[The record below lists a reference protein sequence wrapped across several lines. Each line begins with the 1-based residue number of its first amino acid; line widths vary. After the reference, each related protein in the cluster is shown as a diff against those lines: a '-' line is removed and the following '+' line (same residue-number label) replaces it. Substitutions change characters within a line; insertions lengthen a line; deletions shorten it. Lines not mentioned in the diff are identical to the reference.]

1 MALLNA
7 RVRAARPTVRAA
19 DLVSAGRGLRFGR
32 ADALMMLTML
42 IWGINI
48 TSVKVVVGALPP
60 LGFGLVRYALASG
73 VLFAILKW
81 REGSLRVRRADLGW
95 MIPAGAIGIGCN
107 QIAFL
112 LGVRMMSAS
121 LAAIILATTP
131 LITACLAAGV
141 AHERLRPR
149 ALMALL
155 ISFCGVVVVIVGQG
169 GRMSASWAG
178 GLLILA
184 AGVTLALG
192 AIWAKW
198 PLRTCSPLRVTAWM
212 AFVGGLALLPLGL
225 PALATTAPSSITPLI
240 AAAIAFTVL
249 GSTVLGNMAW
259 NYAVQ
264 QLGATRT
271 AAYTYL
277 QPVVAVAIAAVLLG
291 ERLAPVQFLGGAV
304 VLLGLLL
311 YAAPRATRPG
321 ADAPQEAASERTASP
336 LMVPRLPRALLS
348 AIIGAVKPNVR
359 SGSNRSLP
367 VGVSHMANEE
377 HVVVLKQGT
386 AVWRRWRAEN
396 DGSHPDLTG
405 ASLAGVR
412 LNRADLQGVDFRGA
426 SLTFACFKSADL
438 REANFGGAAL
448 EAVDFGGANL
458 EGASLINANLQGA
471 NLRGANLRNAHLEGA
486 NLANANLADADLTG
500 VDLTDV
506 DLRASK
512 LT

>member
-7 RVRAARPTVRAA
+7 RVRAARPTVRVA
-19 DLVSAGRGLRFGR
+19 DVVSAGRGVRVTR

-48 TSVKVVVGALPP
+48 TSVKVVVSALPP
-60 LGFGLVRYALASG
+60 LGFGLLRYALASG
-73 VLFAILKW
+73 VLFAILTW
-81 REGSLRVRRADLGW
+81 REGSLRVRRSDLGW
-95 MIPAGAIGIGCN
+95 VIPAGAI
-107 QIAFL
+107 
-112 LGVRMMSAS
+112 
-121 LAAIILATTP
+121 
-131 LITACLAAGV
+131 V

-192 AIWAKW
+192 AFWAKW

-212 AFVGGLALLPLGL
+212 AFFGGLALLPLGL
-225 PALATTAPSSITPLI
+225 PALATTTPSSITPLI

-259 NYAVQ
+259 NYAIQ

-311 YAAPRATRPG
+311 YT
-321 ADAPQEAASERTASP
+321 
-336 LMVPRLPRALLS
+336 
-348 AIIGAVKPNVR
+348 
-359 SGSNRSLP
+359 
-367 VGVSHMANEE
+367 
-377 HVVVLKQGT
+377 
-386 AVWRRWRAEN
+386 
-396 DGSHPDLTG
+396 
-405 ASLAGVR
+405 
-412 LNRADLQGVDFRGA
+412 
-426 SLTFACFKSADL
+426 
-438 REANFGGAAL
+438 
-448 EAVDFGGANL
+448 
-458 EGASLINANLQGA
+458 
-471 NLRGANLRNAHLEGA
+471 
-486 NLANANLADADLTG
+486 
-500 VDLTDV
+500 
-506 DLRASK
+506 
-512 LT
+512 

>member
-1 MALLNA
+1 MALLSA
-7 RVRAARPTVRAA
+7 RTRASAPKVQAVHLVRTAR
-19 DLVSAGRGLRFGR
+19 GFRFTR

-48 TSVKVVVGALPP
+48 TSVKVVVSALPP
-60 LGFGLVRYALASG
+60 LGFGLLRYALASG
-73 VLFAILKW
+73 VLFAILKG
-81 REGSLRVRRADLGW
+81 REGSLRLGRSDLGW
-95 MIPAGAIGIGCN
+95 LIPAGAIGIGCN

-131 LITACLAAGV
+131 LITACIAAVV

-155 ISFCGVVVVIVGQG
+155 VSFGGVVMVIVGQG
-169 GRMSASWAG
+169 GRVSASWAG

-192 AIWAKW
+192 AVWAKW

-212 AFVGGLALLPLGL
+212 AFFGGLALLPLGL
-225 PALATTAPSSITPLI
+225 PGLATTMPSSITPLI

-259 NYAVQ
+259 NYAIQ

-271 AAYTYL
+271 TTYTYL

-311 YAAPRATRPG
+311 YAGHRAPRPG
-321 ADAPQEAASERTASP
+321 ADAPSEEALSERTA
-336 LMVPRLPRALLS
+336 
-348 AIIGAVKPNVR
+348 
-359 SGSNRSLP
+359 
-367 VGVSHMANEE
+367 
-377 HVVVLKQGT
+377 
-386 AVWRRWRAEN
+386 
-396 DGSHPDLTG
+396 
-405 ASLAGVR
+405 
-412 LNRADLQGVDFRGA
+412 
-426 SLTFACFKSADL
+426 
-438 REANFGGAAL
+438 
-448 EAVDFGGANL
+448 
-458 EGASLINANLQGA
+458 
-471 NLRGANLRNAHLEGA
+471 
-486 NLANANLADADLTG
+486 
-500 VDLTDV
+500 
-506 DLRASK
+506 
-512 LT
+512 

>member
-1 MALLNA
+1 
-7 RVRAARPTVRAA
+7 
-19 DLVSAGRGLRFGR
+19 
-32 ADALMMLTML
+32 MMLTML

-60 LGFGLVRYALASG
+60 LGFGLLRYALASG

-81 REGSLRVRRADLGW
+81 REGSLRVRRSDLGW
-95 MIPAGAIGIGCN
+95 VIPAGAIGIGCN

-131 LITACLAAGV
+131 LITACLAAV
-141 AHERLRPR
+141 MTHERLRPR
-149 ALMALL
+149 ALVALL
-155 ISFCGVVVVIVGQG
+155 ISFCGVVVVIAGQG

-192 AIWAKW
+192 AVWAKW

-212 AFVGGLALLPLGL
+212 AFFGGLTLLPPGL
-225 PALATTAPSSITPLI
+225 PALATTTPSSITPLI

-277 QPVVAVAIAAVLLG
+277 QPVVAVAIAAVLLR
-291 ERLAPVQFLGGAV
+291 ERLAPVQFLGAAV

-311 YAAPRATRPG
+311 YAGPRAPRPG
-321 ADAPQEAASERTASP
+321 ADAPQEAASERTAS
-336 LMVPRLPRALLS
+336 LRMVPRLQWPRLS
-348 AIIGAVKPNVR
+348 AIMGAVKPIVR
-359 SGSNRSLP
+359 SCSNRSIP
-367 VGVSHMANEE
+367 AGVSHMANEE

-386 AVWRRWRAEN
+386 TVWRRWREEN
-396 DGSHPDLTG
+396 DGAQPDLTG

-412 LNRADLQGVDFRGA
+412 LNRADLRGVDFRGA

-458 EGASLINANLQGA
+458 EGASLRNANLQGA

-486 NLANANLADADLTG
+486 NLANACFCQTIIPCHCPNHSP
-500 VDLTDV
+500 VQ
-506 DLRASK
+506 R
-512 LT
+512 

>member
-7 RVRAARPTVRAA
+7 RVRAARPTVRVA
-19 DLVSAGRGLRFGR
+19 DLVSAGRGVRFTR

-48 TSVKVVVGALPP
+48 TSVKVVVSALPP
-60 LGFGLVRYALASG
+60 LGFGLLRYALASG

-81 REGSLRVRRADLGW
+81 REGSLRVRRSDLGW

-131 LITACLAAGV
+131 LITACLAAVV

-149 ALMALL
+149 ALVALL

-198 PLRTCSPLRVTAWM
+198 PLRTCSPLHVTTWM
-212 AFVGGLALLPLGL
+212 AFFGGLALLPLGL
-225 PALATTAPSSITPLI
+225 PALATTTSSSITPLI

-277 QPVVAVAIAAVLLG
+277 QPVVAVAIAAVLLR

-304 VLLGLLL
+304 VLVGLLL
-311 YAAPRATRPG
+311 YTRPRAPRLA
-321 ADAPQEAASERTASP
+321 ADAPPEEAVSEGTAS
-336 LMVPRLPRALLS
+336 L
-348 AIIGAVKPNVR
+348 
-359 SGSNRSLP
+359 
-367 VGVSHMANEE
+367 
-377 HVVVLKQGT
+377 
-386 AVWRRWRAEN
+386 
-396 DGSHPDLTG
+396 
-405 ASLAGVR
+405 
-412 LNRADLQGVDFRGA
+412 
-426 SLTFACFKSADL
+426 L
-438 REANFGGAAL
+438 REGPVPTRP
-448 EAVDFGGANL
+448 E
-458 EGASLINANLQGA
+458 S
-471 NLRGANLRNAHLEGA
+471 R
-486 NLANANLADADLTG
+486 T
-500 VDLTDV
+500 
-506 DLRASK
+506 K
-512 LT
+512 

>member
-19 DLVSAGRGLRFGR
+19 YLLCAGRGFRVTR

-48 TSVKVVVGALPP
+48 TSVKVAVSALPP
-60 LGFGLVRYALASG
+60 LGFGLLRYALASG

-81 REGSLRVRRADLGW
+81 REGSLGVRRSDLRW

-131 LITACLAAGV
+131 LITACLAAIV

-149 ALMALL
+149 ALVALL
-155 ISFCGVVVVIVGQG
+155 ISFCGVVVVILGQG
-169 GRMSASWAG
+169 SRMSASWAG

-212 AFVGGLALLPLGL
+212 AFFGGLALLPLGL
-225 PALATTAPSSITPLI
+225 PALATTTPSSVTPLI

-277 QPVVAVAIAAVLLG
+277 QPVVAVAIAAVLLR
-291 ERLAPVQFLGGAV
+291 ERLAPVQVLGGAV

-311 YAAPRATRPG
+311 YTGPRAPRAG
-321 ADAPQEAASERTASP
+321 ADAPQEAPSERTASLLLERP
-336 LMVPRLPRALLS
+336 VPTRP
-348 AIIGAVKPNVR
+348 
-359 SGSNRSLP
+359 
-367 VGVSHMANEE
+367 E
-377 HVVVLKQGT
+377 T
-386 AVWRRWRAEN
+386 RR
-396 DGSHPDLTG
+396 
-405 ASLAGVR
+405 
-412 LNRADLQGVDFRGA
+412 
-426 SLTFACFKSADL
+426 K
-438 REANFGGAAL
+438 
-448 EAVDFGGANL
+448 
-458 EGASLINANLQGA
+458 
-471 NLRGANLRNAHLEGA
+471 
-486 NLANANLADADLTG
+486 
-500 VDLTDV
+500 
-506 DLRASK
+506 
-512 LT
+512 